1 MAISELGRQMT
12 GLPVDFQIERQ
23 TEANELFGGQI
34 RQPLFRI
41 RSPEWQPP
49 TTKEHLE

>member
-1 MAISELGRQMT
+1 MA
-12 GLPVDFQIERQ
+12 GLRVDFQIQRQ
-23 TEANELFGGQI
+23 TQANEKFGGQI

-49 TTKEHLE
+49 TTKEQPE